1 MSSLTGNTIS
11 STYQSLLK
19 VATNNTASANF
30 NNITDGAGNATALY
44 LSTGAV
50 KISGSFQM
58 TGSQFTLGDATTE
71 HTTITSANVLVA
83 DHVAEV
89 GAYLDLHGLELYS
102 GSNFIDITVNGQV
115 FGDNGSGS
123 LIAVSNT
130 SSQAVPVVG
139 FQNHDNFT
147 DGTVSILTPLQATS
161 GFQSTG
167 SIHINGTGSV
177 NLSGSLQMNGSMT
190 FAAGTSAF
198 VFPSQPA
205 PIPTVGST
213 YFSGSALYIYDGTSY
228 LSVALS

>member
-19 VATNNTASANF
+19 VTTNNTASANF

-130 SSQAVPVVG
+130 SSQAVPVIG

-147 DGTVSILTPLQATS
+147 DGTVSILTPLEVQNGLRT
-161 GFQSTG
+161 TG
-167 SIHINGTGSV
+167 SIHVNSTGSV
-177 NLSGSLQMNGSMT
+177 NLSGSLQMNGNLT
-190 FAAGTSAF
+190 FMPGTSAF

-205 PIPTVGST
+205 PIPTVGSA
-213 YFSGSALYIYDGTSY
+213 YFSGSALYIYNGTSY